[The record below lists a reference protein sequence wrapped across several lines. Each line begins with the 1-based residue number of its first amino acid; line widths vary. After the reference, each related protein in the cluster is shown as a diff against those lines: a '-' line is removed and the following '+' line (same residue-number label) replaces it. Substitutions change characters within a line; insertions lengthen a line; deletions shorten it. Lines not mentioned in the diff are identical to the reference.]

1 MAQRERRM
9 TGEKPTPA
17 DGAGPD
23 QATRLRQRR
32 QETDALMAEADAVID
47 RVLSGDS
54 EAFNAAV
61 RQKGG
66 Q

>member
-1 MAQRERRM
+1 
-9 TGEKPTPA
+9 
-17 DGAGPD
+17 
-23 QATRLRQRR
+23 
-32 QETDALMAEADAVID
+32 MAEADALID

>member
-1 MAQRERRM
+1 MAQHERTRE
-9 TGEKPTPA
+9 PVNPA
-17 DGAGPD
+17 DEARPD
-23 QATRLRQRR
+23 DATRRR
-32 QETDALMAEADAVID
+32 PRRPETDQLMAEADALID